1 MQLEEKFI
9 SALLKTHQ
17 EYLKLFEVLGDK
29 RYLHRAN
36 NCIEIIRQHFLQRG
50 EISD

>member
-1 MQLEEKFI
+1 MKVEEKVI
-9 SALLKTHQ
+9 GALLRTHQ
-17 EYLKLFEVLGDK
+17 EYLKLFESLGDK

-36 NCIEIIRQHFLQRG
+36 NCIEIIRQYFLQKG